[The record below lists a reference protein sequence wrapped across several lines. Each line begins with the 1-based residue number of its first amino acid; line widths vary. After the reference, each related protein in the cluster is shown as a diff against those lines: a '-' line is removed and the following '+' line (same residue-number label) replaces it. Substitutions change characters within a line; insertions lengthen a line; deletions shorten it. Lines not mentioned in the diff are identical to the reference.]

1 MSFGERSMPGG
12 VGNGGLVVRAG
23 DTVRRPV
30 GPQTPAV
37 AALLRHLERVGF
49 EGAPRHLGYDER
61 GREVLTYVPGEVAA
75 YEEPPAWVA
84 TDEAL
89 VSVTRL
95 MRALHDATLGFVP
108 PEGAK
113 WAWPPPPHRRGEVI
127 GHNDACREN
136 VVFDGTTAVALV
148 DFDFAGPATRAW
160 DVAGIVRHFVLG
172 LPGDVQ
178 RRYDLVLET
187 YPVDDLKG
195 ALLDRLEWGLAM
207 VTERAARGE
216 AGFVRQVESGIAE
229 RNAERRALVQRLH
242 G

>member
-1 MSFGERSMPGG
+1 MPGG
-12 VGNGGLVVRAG
+12 VGNNGLVVRAG

-37 AALLRHLERVGF
+37 EAFLRHLEAVGF
-49 EGAPRHLGYDER
+49 DGAPRHLGYDER

-75 YEEPPAWVA
+75 WDEPPEWVA

-89 VSVTRL
+89 VSVVRL
-95 MRALHDATLGFVP
+95 MRRMHEASLGFEP
-108 PEGAK
+108 PPDAQ
-113 WAWPPPPHRRGEVI
+113 WAWPPPPHRRGEVV

-136 VVFDGTTAVALV
+136 VVYDGTAAVPVAVALV

-160 DVAGIVRHFVLG
+160 DVAGIVRHYVLG

-178 RRYDLVLET
+178 RRFELVLET

-195 ALLDRLEWGLAM
+195 AVLDRLEWGLAM
-207 VTERAARGE
+207 VTARAARGE
-216 AGFVRQVESGIAE
+216 PGFVRQIETGVAR
-229 RNAERRALVQRLH
+229 RNAERRAVASRLREP
-242 G
+242 